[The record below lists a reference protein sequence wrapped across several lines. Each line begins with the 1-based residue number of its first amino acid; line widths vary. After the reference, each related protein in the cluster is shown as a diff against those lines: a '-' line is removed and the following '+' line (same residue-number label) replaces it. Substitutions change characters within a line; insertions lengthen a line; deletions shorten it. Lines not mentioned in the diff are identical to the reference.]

1 MTRRIARIVARTLR
15 VRARGWRVAHLR
27 SFDQWGRHS
36 CLSKAGENACP
47 TYRLALAIMV
57 LLVAGCAGRSSRPAD
72 DVTLRSIDASG
83 LAQASQKHRGQVV
96 LVDFWA
102 TWCGPCL
109 ALFPHTVELHRRFG
123 DAGLAVITVSLDDP
137 DNRPAVRKFL
147 GQSGATTENYLAV
160 YGVGPAAFTAFGID
174 DGALP
179 HVRLYDRQGKL
190 HKTFASGGKAIDP
203 ERVERAVEEMM
214 NDAR

>member
-15 VRARGWRVAHLR
+15 VRACRW
-27 SFDQWGRHS
+27 
-36 CLSKAGENACP
+36 P
-47 TYRLALAIMV
+47 TECGTAAL
-57 LLVAGCAGRSSRPAD
+57 GCAGRFFTAEGGCATLFLALATMTLLAAGCAVRSSRPTD
-72 DVTLRSIDASG
+72 NVTLRSIDASG
-83 LAQASQKHRGQVV
+83 LAQAIETHRGQVV

-109 ALFPHTVELHRRFG
+109 CCFPTRSNCTGAFRDV
-123 DAGLAVITVSLDDP
+123 GLAVITVSLDDP

-147 GQSGATTENYLAV
+147 DQSGATTENYLAV

-179 HVRLYDRQGKL
+179 HVRLHDRQGKL
-190 HKTFASGGKAIDP
+190 HETFASGGKAIDP
-203 ERVERAVEEMM
+203 ERVGRAVEEMM
-214 NDAR
+214 SHAR